1 MANSLDDVDYF
12 YETKTQVKTHEKT
25 DNKTIRQS
33 PNLRQ
38 CKHEFHISL
47 WNLCGIFPGYIY
59 EGDGSGYWDISLD
72 FLTPV
77 ERNENALSGNL
88 FWDKLAKRTFS
99 GITCSWNL
107 LEIDWQNK
115 KWVSLCCDII
125 CS

>member
-38 CKHEFHISL
+38 CKHKFHISL

-77 ERNENALSGNL
+77 ERNENALFS
-88 FWDKLAKRTFS
+88 FW
-99 GITCSWNL
+99 
-107 LEIDWQNK
+107 
-115 KWVSLCCDII
+115 
-125 CS
+125 